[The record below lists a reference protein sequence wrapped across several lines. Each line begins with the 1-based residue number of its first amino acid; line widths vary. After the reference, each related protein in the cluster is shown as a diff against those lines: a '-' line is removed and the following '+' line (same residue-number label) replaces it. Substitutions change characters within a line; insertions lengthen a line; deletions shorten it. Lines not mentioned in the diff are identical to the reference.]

1 MQVILLMILFFFSSI
16 PQEKSEVIITD
27 QRVQVSGYTSLGKFN
42 CDFTRVGM
50 MDTLKLNGGGSN
62 KKLVFK
68 IPVKSFSCGNF
79 LLNNDFRS
87 TLKAN
92 EYPNALVTVS
102 NFRLKSGKMYCS
114 MVLDLVGQKLEFPDL
129 LLEKNKE
136 GMSANLILNFE
147 LLKLEPPSKFGG
159 LIKVENQ
166 LDLELHLG
174 T

>member
-1 MQVILLMILFFFSSI
+1 MQVLILMILLFFASFS
-16 PQEKSEVIITD
+16 QDRGELIITD
-27 QRVQVSGYTSLGKFN
+27 QRVEVRGYTSLGKFN
-42 CDFTRVGM
+42 CDFSREGM
-50 MDTLKLNGGGSN
+50 TDTLKIDSKSGA
-62 KKLVFK
+62 KTLVFK

-102 NFRLKSGKMYCS
+102 NFRLIYGKVYCR
-114 MVLDLVGQKLEFPDL
+114 MVLDLVGQRLEFPDL
-129 LLEKNKE
+129 LLEKNSE

-147 LLKLEPPSKFGG
+147 MLKLSPPSKFGG
-159 LIKVENQ
+159 LVKVENH

-174 T
+174 M

>member
-1 MQVILLMILFFFSSI
+1 MQFLILMMILSFSSAR
-16 PQEKSEVIITD
+16 QERSELIITD
-27 QRVQVSGYTSLGKFN
+27 QRIQVSGYTSLGKFN
-42 CDFTRVGM
+42 CDFSRVGM
-50 MDTLKLNGGGSN
+50 TDTLSLNSTGD
-62 KKLVFK
+62 LRTLEFK

-102 NFRLKSGKMYCS
+102 NFRLKSGKIYCS
-114 MVLDLVGQKLEFPDL
+114 LVLDLVGQKLKFPDL
-129 LLEKNKE
+129 LLERNNG

-147 LLKLEPPSKFGG
+147 MLNLEPPSKFGG

-166 LDLELHLG
+166 LDLEFHLG
-174 T
+174 M

>member
-1 MQVILLMILFFFSSI
+1 MQVLILMIFITFSSI
-16 PQEKSEVIITD
+16 FQEKSELIITD
-27 QRVQVSGYTSLGKFN
+27 QRIQVSGYTSLGKFN
-42 CDFTRVGM
+42 CDFTREGM
-50 MDTLKLNGGGSN
+50 MDTLRLTTGGRD
-62 KKLVFK
+62 KKLIFK

-92 EYPNALVTVS
+92 EFPHAIVTVS
-102 NFRLKSGKMYCS
+102 NFRMKSGYVYCS
-114 MVLDLVGQKLEFPDL
+114 LVLDLVGQKLEFPDL

-136 GMSANLILNFE
+136 GMSANLILNFD

-166 LDLELHLG
+166 LDLQLHLG

>member
-1 MQVILLMILFFFSSI
+1 MQVLILMIILWFANF
-16 PQEKSEVIITD
+16 PQEGGELIITQ
-27 QRVQVSGYTSLGKFN
+27 QRVQVSGYTSVGKFD
-42 CDFTRVGM
+42 CDFSRVGM
-50 MDTLKLNGGGSN
+50 TDTLKLNSTGD
-62 KKLVFK
+62 LRTLEFI

-102 NFRLKSGKMYCS
+102 NFRLKSGKVYCK
-114 MVLDLVGQKLEFPDL
+114 MVLDLVGQKLVFPDL
-129 LLEKNKE
+129 LLEKNPT
-136 GMSANLILNFE
+136 GMSANLILNFDM
-147 LLKLEPPSKFGG
+147 LKLSPPSKFGG

-174 T
+174 M

>member
-1 MQVILLMILFFFSSI
+1 MQVLILMILLSFASFT
-16 PQEKSEVIITD
+16 QDRGELIITD
-27 QRVQVSGYTSLGKFN
+27 QRVEVRGYTSLGKFN
-42 CDFTRVGM
+42 CDFSREGM
-50 MDTLKLNGGGSN
+50 TDTLRLDAKSGT
-62 KKLVFK
+62 KALVFK

-102 NFRLKSGKMYCS
+102 NFRLKYGKIYCR
-114 MVLDLVGQKLEFPDL
+114 MVLDLVGQRLEFPDL
-129 LLEKNKE
+129 LLEKNSQ

-147 LLKLEPPSKFGG
+147 MLKLSPPSKFGG
-159 LIKVENQ
+159 LVKVENQ

-174 T
+174 M